1 MYFPSFFLDQKEL
14 KDANLLYTIEYS
26 LKSHLIN
33 FSKFFTD
40 KIHAEQKRKKKK
52 KENGHTQV
60 LQYHASNMESKKIYA
75 EDAKSLV
82 W

>member
-14 KDANLLYTIEYS
+14 KDANLLYRIEYS

-52 KENGHTQV
+52 GKWPHTSSPIPRIEHVKQ
-60 LQYHASNMESKKIYA
+60 
-75 EDAKSLV
+75 EDLRI
-82 W
+82 